1 VGDRLSPGVM
11 NPSLAIARSGI
22 WPKRPNRGSGLSWA
36 STCSVGYTEIARV
49 ENLRRP
55 KFFERYSRPWQR
67 APAFRWRRLSSAER
81 ARAALPRRSG
91 AHAGGGRRD
100 PPPWVLMALT
110 GAARSPS
117 RSCPRGPLRR
127 GGPPSRAGDPRCK
140 DAAHDVRVVGAS
152 RARDAVCTAKH
163 PSVPLHGTTVSE
175 PTVPLGCGN
184 QRQSPRGAVFLTCGG
199 T

>member
-127 GGPPSRAGDPRCK
+127 AGRRH
-140 DAAHDVRVVGAS
+140 AQAI
-152 RARDAVCTAKH
+152 
-163 PSVPLHGTTVSE
+163 
-175 PTVPLGCGN
+175 
-184 QRQSPRGAVFLTCGG
+184 RGARTRRMTCALSARAARETPCARRNTPRSHCTVLRFLNQQFH
-199 T
+199 